1 MAINIAL
8 KNSIVRV
15 IFTDIIDGVN
25 LKLRISRN
33 VGLLGNRHRGP
44 EEPAILIS
52 RFLIITHAWHVCSQ
66 HSFGLPLRMYGMRK
80 IQSVFTHVAGIYA
93 NLFEQRKAFTKKKVQ
108 LPRDWFGT
116 PI

>member
-1 MAINIAL
+1 MSVCWEI
-8 KNSIVRV
+8 
-15 IFTDIIDGVN
+15 DI
-25 LKLRISRN
+25 
-33 VGLLGNRHRGP
+33 RGQ

-93 NLFEQRKAFTKKKVQ
+93 NLFEQRKAFTKKK
-108 LPRDWFGT
+108 FNSHGT
-116 PI
+116 GLEDQYSRPDVMCENTLSLVI